1 MVKFLKKAGIIF
13 MAAIILTGCGK
24 KDIKVDNQK
33 EDSEMEQAEN
43 IQNSEEKLTEENLAD
58 QENPAADNEEI
69 TDNNELEE
77 KDMNTEGKSNV
88 LEVDLQEHDPKLF
101 EIANGWSNGQMFDC
115 TWREANITFENGIMK
130 LRIDDDGENA
140 SPKWSG
146 AEYRSRNFYH
156 YGLFEVRMKPIKNDG
171 VVSSFF
177 IYTGPSDNNPWDEID
192 IEFLGKDTTK
202 IQFNY
207 FTNGQGN
214 HEFVYDLGFD
224 ASEEFHT
231 YAFEWL
237 PDSITWYVDGQP
249 VHTATENIPV
259 TPGKVMMNVWPGIGV
274 DEWLNPF
281 DGNVPLTAEYDWFR
295 ITQYDLSDK

>member
-1 MVKFLKKAGIIF
+1 MRKLLRKIGIFLLIAL
-13 MAAIILTGCGK
+13 ILTGCS
-24 KDIKVDNQK
+24 QK
-33 EDSEMEQAEN
+33 EDKAESRKQDKQMENVDNTQSLTDHQKEQEDANNRQGEQQDNKAE
-43 IQNSEEKLTEENLAD
+43 S
-58 QENPAADNEEI
+58 QE
-69 TDNNELEE
+69 
-77 KDMNTEGKSNV
+77 NV
-88 LEVDLQEHDPKLF
+88 LEVSLEEHDSALF

-115 TWREANITFENGIMK
+115 TWRAHNITFEDGIMK

-146 AEYRSRNFYH
+146 AEYRSRKFYH

-207 FTNGQGN
+207 FTDGQGN

-224 ASEEFHT
+224 ASEDFHT
-231 YAFEWL
+231 YAFEWR
-237 PDSITWYVDGQP
+237 PDSITWYVDGEP

-259 TPGKVMMNVWPGIGV
+259 TPGKVMMNVWPGTGV

-295 ITQYDLSDK
+295 ITQYDLSNN